1 MLFRSDGHMER
12 LEEFARYIIA
22 HIHASVLGEPKLLLN
37 AAFLR
42 QMKIR
47 KAVFDP
53 EAMRQ
58 AYAPFADSME
68 MHSWNLNPFA
78 LEQFLGDYMTEKE
91 MLAK

>member
-1 MLFRSDGHMER
+1 
-12 LEEFARYIIA
+12 
-22 HIHASVLGEPKLLLN
+22 
-37 AAFLR
+37 
-42 QMKIR
+42 MKIR

-68 MHSWNLNPFA
+68 MHHWNLNPFA
-78 LEQFLGDYMTEKE
+78 LEQFLGDTMMEKE